1 MPSCARPSLRAIWGM
16 MKFSPLLLAAT
27 LVAQPL
33 QAQPVAAADDA
44 RAAIAAVLAHQTSM
58 RGMESAAQ
66 TCVVAELAPPPAA
79 AGAENPMMP
88 EQSVRIYF
96 QWHVP
101 EAAATVRPPPQFR
114 PDGRRQ
120 RRERAPPVVMPAPVP
135 AALAQRLDALRIE
148 AARNTA
154 APAMAQVDA
163 AQVSPPMRL
172 QEGSQGCAPLTLSAP
187 AFAGDAAFVETA
199 YACGTTCGNG
209 SLYALQRRDGRW
221 EVVAVADTWIS

>member
-1 MPSCARPSLRAIWGM
+1 MPSCARPPWRAIWGM
-16 MKFSPLLLAAT
+16 MKFSPLLLAAA

-33 QAQPVAAADDA
+33 QAQPGPSADDA
-44 RAAIAAVLAHQTSM
+44 RAAIAAVLAHQTAM
-58 RGMESAAQ
+58 RGLESAAQ

-101 EAAATVRPPPQFR
+101 EAPATVRPPPQFR
-114 PDGRRQ
+114 PDGQRR
-120 RRERAPPVVMPAPVP
+120 RRERPPPVVMPAPVP
-135 AALAQRLDALRIE
+135 AELAQRLDALRAE
-148 AARNTA
+148 AARSTA
-154 APAMAQVDA
+154 APTLAQVEA
-163 AQVSPPMRL
+163 AQVAAPMQL
-172 QEGSQGCAPLTLSAP
+172 QEGRSGCAPLQLSAP